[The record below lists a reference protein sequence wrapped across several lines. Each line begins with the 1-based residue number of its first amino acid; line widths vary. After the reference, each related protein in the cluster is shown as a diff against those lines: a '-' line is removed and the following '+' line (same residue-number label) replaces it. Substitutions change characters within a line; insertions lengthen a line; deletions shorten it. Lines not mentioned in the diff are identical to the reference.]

1 MIILH
6 INGTSYGGAA
16 NFVFN
21 LHKKLIDK
29 ENVTSYV
36 YVPKK
41 RNVKNIIYPK
51 SIFFKFNLLLKI
63 LVTKILNRLF
73 IKSDNTITLSLL
85 KSYEIKK
92 IIKKIDP
99 DLINIHWIG
108 NEFMSLKEI
117 ASLKVPIVWTLHDMW
132 VLSPFSHYF
141 GDNEFDKIKK
151 RQLTFFS
158 KYLLN
163 KKIKLKYKDIK
174 FIPTSDW
181 MLSRFKESKI
191 YKNNQLKKIPC
202 GINFDE
208 WFPENKN
215 NSKEIFS
222 LDKKKKVILFLA
234 MGGNNP
240 RKGLDILAKSLKLV
254 KQEFQL
260 VIAGDQFPTILK
272 DTEFKFIDYPKDI
285 NTLRS
290 LYSASDCLAVPSNLE
305 AFGLVSLEAAACNT
319 PSVVFENT
327 GLTEIIIHKQ
337 NGYISKFGDIY
348 DYANGIEWVL
358 NEISENPRKFSNISA
373 QVKSKF
379 DINDVSLKYLDIYNN
394 LINYNKTFR

>member
-1 MIILH
+1 MCMFLR
-6 INGTSYGGAA
+6 
-16 NFVFN
+16 
-21 LHKKLIDK
+21 K
-29 ENVTSYV
+29 
-36 YVPKK
+36 KK
-41 RNVKNIIYPK
+41 RKNIIYPK

-163 KKIKLKYKDIK
+163 KKIKLKYKNIK

-191 YKNNQLKKIPC
+191 YKDNQLKKYHAVLILMN
-202 GINFDE
+202 GFLKT
-208 WFPENKN
+208 KN

-222 LDKKKKVILFLA
+222 LDKKEES
-234 MGGNNP
+234 N
-240 RKGLDILAKSLKLV
+240 
-254 KQEFQL
+254 
-260 VIAGDQFPTILK
+260 
-272 DTEFKFIDYPKDI
+272 FI
-285 NTLRS
+285 
-290 LYSASDCLAVPSNLE
+290 
-305 AFGLVSLEAAACNT
+305 
-319 PSVVFENT
+319 
-327 GLTEIIIHKQ
+327 
-337 NGYISKFGDIY
+337 
-348 DYANGIEWVL
+348 
-358 NEISENPRKFSNISA
+358 FSNGW
-373 QVKSKF
+373 
-379 DINDVSLKYLDIYNN
+379 
-394 LINYNKTFR
+394 